1 MWTPKSEAGPQF
13 DPRGSGFLCVCTHG
27 CLSNPRWHHP
37 PFITGRGVGPC
48 HLLSSLSTRPQ
59 RRKEEQEREGDRE
72 AGGKHRHRYGLV
84 KLKHYVR
91 HGRLLS
97 HPIWHMFLSNELL
110 SSQQFVSA
118 TILQGDSLLNTS
130 ILKRS
135 LQDVCTISCLIVNL
149 MKGGK
154 SFICNVEP
162 WLCRAQHLSA
172 LIQYSYLF
180 MWQAESCTNSEW
192 SWTAL
197 PLPPINIH
205 QRQPNAGNS
214 WSYIN

>member
-1 MWTPKSEAGPQF
+1 MTSSSIHHRQRGRALPSAVQPLHQASEEE
-13 DPRGSGFLCVCTHG
+13 RGA
-27 CLSNPRWHHP
+27 
-37 PFITGRGVGPC
+37 
-48 HLLSSLSTRPQ
+48 
-59 RRKEEQEREGDRE
+59 EEGGRE
-72 AGGKHRHRYGLV
+72 AGGKHRNRYGPV
-84 KLKHYVR
+84 KLKQYVR
-91 HGRLLS
+91 HCRLLP
-97 HPIWHMFLSNELL
+97 HQIWHMFLSDELL

-130 ILKRS
+130 SLKRS
-135 LQDVCTISCLIVNL
+135 PQEVCTISCLIVDL

-154 SFICNVEP
+154 SFICNAEP
-162 WLCRAQHLSA
+162 WLCCAQHLSA

-205 QRQPNAGNS
+205 QRQPSAGNS